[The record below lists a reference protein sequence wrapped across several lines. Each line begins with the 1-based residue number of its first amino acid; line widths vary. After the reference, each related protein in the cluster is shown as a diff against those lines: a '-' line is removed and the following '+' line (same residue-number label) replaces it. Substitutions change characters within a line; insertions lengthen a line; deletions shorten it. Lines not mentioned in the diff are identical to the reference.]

1 MGEAVCLGTTWMRVF
16 VESRFAVIGWM
27 LLTVAWTLQ
36 KMNVEKEQ
44 QKHGE
49 RRQAMEELDE
59 KR

>member
-1 MGEAVCLGTTWMRVF
+1 MGTTWMRVF